1 MCNKHVVFFG
11 KYLFVVSGNIL
22 VKRFFF
28 VNANILKGH
37 NFYKYEYFFIKLGVH
52 ISIILVKCFCS
63 LYCYDF

>member
-37 NFYKYEYFFIKLGVH
+37 NFYKYEYFFYKTWCAHFNNPSKMFLFF
-52 ISIILVKCFCS
+52 IL
-63 LYCYDF
+63 L